1 MGYSIDPSRT
11 ALLLIDPQQEYFDPA
26 GALYTPNAEAIRQNL
41 VSLRE
46 AADRSGALVVLIQH
60 VFRKDGSDVGRMGDF
75 NPTPAFIEHTPGV
88 EPIDEMRP
96 RPNDVVISKNRYS
109 AFVNTPLA
117 HELNTR
123 DVDTVLVTGLMTNY
137 CSVATARHAHDLDYR
152 VVFVIDANAGPDM
165 PDLGFGPV
173 PHSEILR
180 TVSTSLA
187 GGVAHV
193 ATTADVVAH
202 LERPRGPEDKG
213 VALIY
218 SGPALSTETGRRK

>member
-1 MGYSIDPSRT
+1 MGYDIDPSRT

-26 GALYTPNAEAIRQNL
+26 GAHYTPNAEAIRQNL

-46 AADRSGALVVLIQH
+46 AADRSGAMVVLVQH

-88 EPIDEMRP
+88 EPIEELRP
-96 RPNDVVISKNRYS
+96 RPNDLVISKNRYR

-117 HELNTR
+117 QELDRR
-123 DVDTVLVTGLMTNY
+123 DIDTVLVTGLMRNY

-152 VVFVIDANAGPDM
+152 VVFVVDANAGPDM
-165 PDLGFGPV
+165 PELGFGPV

-187 GGVAHV
+187 GGVARV
-193 ATTADVVAH
+193 ATTADVVTR
-202 LERPRGPEDKG
+202 LDGQ
-213 VALIY
+213 
-218 SGPALSTETGRRK
+218 RRAEPSPTSA